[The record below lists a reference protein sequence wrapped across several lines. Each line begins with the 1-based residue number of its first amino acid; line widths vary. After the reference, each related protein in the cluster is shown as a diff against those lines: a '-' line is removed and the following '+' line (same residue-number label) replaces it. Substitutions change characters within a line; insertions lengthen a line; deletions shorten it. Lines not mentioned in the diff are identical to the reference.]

1 MESIPAGV
9 EVVIAPSALHIEHVK
24 ATLRPDVGI
33 AIQDV
38 HFKAA
43 LGAYTG
49 SHAVE
54 QVKELG
60 IANVLVGHSERRTIW
75 KETDAETAQKT
86 AAVIEAGMKA
96 IVCIGETLAEREAD
110 QTMSVCV
117 RQLTAVAD
125 ALKPE
130 HWAHVVVAY
139 EPVWAIGT
147 GKVATKEQAQ
157 EVHAK
162 LRAFIAEKVGKD
174 VASALRIVY
183 GGSVTAASAPSLI
196 AEADIDG
203 FLVGGASLKPEFVQ
217 IVLSAAT
224 KA

>member
-1 MESIPAGV
+1 VFIKIAEKALPPLVKLLDKLLLPALDIMVDMLTNYGLPILEKLGDV
-9 EVVIAPSALHIEHVK
+9 FV
-24 ATLRPDVGI
+24 TLADI
-33 AIQDV
+33 
-38 HFKAA
+38 
-43 LGAYTG
+43 
-49 SHAVE
+49 
-54 QVKELG
+54 